1 MNPIPEEFHDKR
13 EIVVSSTN
21 IFNPPLRPGINILRT
36 TKVQKRNIFEQ
47 YSDLLFSSSASIIS
61 ILATSE
67 ACRIQMTIFDGK
79 YCKKEEEKKESKWE
93 GIFFS
98 HLNVGG

>member
-21 IFNPPLRPGINILRT
+21 IFNPPLRSGTNILRT

-67 ACRIQMTIFDGK
+67 AYRIKMTISDGK
-79 YCKKEEEKKESKWE
+79 YCKKEEEKSQNGKE
-93 GIFFS
+93 FFSSS